1 MNGTS
6 VAKTVAD
13 ERLTA
18 VLLLTGSLAGVAVLD
33 ANPHAGD
40 EDISGE

>member
-13 ERLTA
+13 EGLTT
-18 VLLLTGSLAGVAVLD
+18 VLFLIGSLAGVAVID
-33 ANPHAGD
+33 ANPSAGD
-40 EDISGE
+40 ENVSGE